1 MRVRSSEAVTEA
13 LGGALG
19 LPPTV
24 PLALAQTLLGREGE
38 TLALLQAVEEG
49 DLLGLTLGTPLKV
62 AALLALALEVTLALV
77 LPLCEALEQRLV
89 TGEALPVPLLEA
101 QLLRLRVALL
111 LAQWLLPEL
120 RKAEPLKLSLGESVP
135 LR

>member
-1 MRVRSSEAVTEA
+1 M
-13 LGGALG
+13 
-19 LPPTV
+19 

-38 TLALLQAVEEG
+38 ALALLQAVEER
-49 DLLGLTLGTPLKV
+49 DLVAQTLGAPLKV
-62 AALLALALEVTLALV
+62 AALLALALEVSLALV
-77 LPLCEALEQRLV
+77 LPLCEALEQRLA

-101 QLLRLRVALL
+101 QLLWLRVALL

-120 RKAEPLKLSLGESVP
+120 RKAEPLMLSLGESVA